1 MTDTAANRYDSRN
14 IKMMELVYGKGY
26 LSAGGDEEV
35 ARIVSAVT
43 IEGKGVLD
51 IGCGLGGA
59 AVTLV
64 RDHRARHVHGL
75 DIDSRV
81 IERAVELVEAAG
93 IAEQV
98 TLTQFGGG
106 VLPYADDSFEVVY
119 VTATTCHLED
129 LAGFFRESYR
139 VLRAGGWIVGG
150 EWFKAADNAAFKCW
164 DSLLREQGLNF
175 HFVSRQQFETALS
188 TSGFEQVSAVNR
200 TQATSELTRDYLRRV
215 ETDLRGELLAKLG
228 AEGLDSFLAWTR
240 SRYDALANGGM
251 YYGHFRARKLAT

>member
-43 IEGKGVLD
+43 IEGKDVLD

-93 IAEQV
+93 VAEQV

-129 LAGFFRESYR
+129 LAGFFRESCR

-150 EWFKAADNAAFKCW
+150 EWFKAADNAAFKRW
-164 DSLLREQGLNF
+164 DSLLRQQGLNF

-188 TSGFEQVSAVNR
+188 SNGFEPGSAIDR
-200 TQATSELTRDYLRRV
+200 TQATSELTHGYLRRV
-215 ETDLRGELLAKLG
+215 ETDLREELLTTLG